1 MLQEASG
8 GYFPSTSHR
17 VINPKGADMSKS
29 RISLPLFLHPRPD
42 VVLSGRHTAKSYLH
56 ERLTEL
62 GVI

>member
-1 MLQEASG
+1 
-8 GYFPSTSHR
+8 
-17 VINPKGADMSKS
+17 MSKS